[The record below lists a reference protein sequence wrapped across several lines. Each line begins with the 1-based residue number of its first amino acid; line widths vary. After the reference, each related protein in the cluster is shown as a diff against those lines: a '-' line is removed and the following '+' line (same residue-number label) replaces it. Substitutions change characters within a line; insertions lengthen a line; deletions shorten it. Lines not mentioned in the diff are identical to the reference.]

1 MNRWKFKKIYS
12 LGLIKTIKTTGRNRV
27 EKLGGQTEEE
37 RQSGRGKRD
46 IGLETGTRKRR
57 VRWVNKERDTEQE
70 RTEGKS
76 QR

>member
-12 LGLIKTIKTTGRNRV
+12 LGLNKTIETTGRNRV
-27 EKLGGQTEEE
+27 EKMEDKRKRRDRTGE
-37 RQSGRGKRD
+37 GR
-46 IGLETGTRKRR
+46 ETGTRKRR

-76 QR
+76 